1 MKQDNLLVVDDDAEL
16 RNLLR
21 EYLGQAGF
29 RVTAVADGRQ
39 MQRALDTARFDLV
52 ILDVMLPGEDGLSLC
67 RKLRAGSGIPIL
79 MLTARGDEVDRI
91 VGLEMGA
98 DDYLS
103 KPFNPRE
110 LLARVKSILRRAGS
124 LPENLASE
132 DVRHFHFVEWTLDT
146 HTRQLHSPSG
156 VVVDLSGAEYKLL
169 RMLLE
174 HPNRVL
180 SRDQMLEFTQG
191 REANAFDR
199 AIDVQIGRLRRKLG
213 DDPREPRL
221 IKTVRNEGY
230 VLSVPVERT

>member
-1 MKQDNLLVVDDDAEL
+1 MKQDHLLVVDDDAEL
-16 RNLLR
+16 RALLR

-29 RVTAVADGRQ
+29 RVTAVEDGRQ
-39 MQRALDTARFDLV
+39 MQRAMEAARFDMV

-67 RKLRAGSGIPIL
+67 RKLRAGSRVPIL

-98 DDYLS
+98 DDYLP

-124 LPENLASE
+124 LPENLADE
-132 DVRHFHFVEWTLDT
+132 DVRRFRFVDWTLDT
-146 HTRQLHSPSG
+146 QTRQLHSPTG

-169 RMLLE
+169 RILLE

-180 SRDQMLEFTQG
+180 SRDQILEFTQG
-191 REANAFDR
+191 REAAAFDR
-199 AIDVQIGRLRRKLG
+199 AIDVQIGRLRRKLN

-230 VLSVPVERT
+230 VLSVPVERQ

>member
-1 MKQDNLLVVDDDAEL
+1 MKQDHLLVVDDDAEL

-21 EYLGQAGF
+21 DYLGQAGY

-39 MQRALDTARFDLV
+39 MRQAMDTAPFDLV
-52 ILDVMLPGEDGLSLC
+52 ILDIMLPGEDGLSLC
-67 RKLRAGSGIPIL
+67 RRLRAGSRIPIP

-124 LPENLASE
+124 LPENLADE
-132 DVRHFHFVEWTLDT
+132 DVRLFHFADWTLDT
-146 HTRQLHSPSG
+146 RTRQLKSPMG

-169 RMLLE
+169 RMLLD

-191 REANAFDR
+191 REANVFDR
-199 AIDVQIGRLRRKLG
+199 AVDVQIGRLRRKLG

-230 VLSVPVERT
+230 VLSVAVERS

>member
-1 MKQDNLLVVDDDAEL
+1 MKQDHLLVVDDDAEL

-21 EYLGQAGF
+21 DYLGQAGF
-29 RVTAVADGRQ
+29 RVTTVADGRQ
-39 MQRALDTARFDLV
+39 MQRAMDAARFDLV

-67 RKLRAGSGIPIL
+67 RRLRAGGRVPIL

-124 LPENLASE
+124 LPENLAPE
-132 DVRHFHFVEWTLDT
+132 DVHRFSFAGWTLDV
-146 HTRQLHSPSG
+146 HSRQLRSPAG
-156 VVVDLSGAEYKLL
+156 VVVDLSGVEYKVL
-169 RMLLE
+169 RVLVE
-174 HPNRVL
+174 HPNRVM
-180 SRDQMLEFTQG
+180 SRDQLLEFTQG
-191 REANAFDR
+191 REALPFER
-199 AIDVQIGRLRRKLG
+199 GIDVQIGRLRRKLG
-213 DDPREPRL
+213 DGAREPRL

-230 VLSVPVERT
+230 VLAVEVVKA